1 MQAKRK
7 HNMKKVIVWETS
19 PSVAGGQ
26 KMTLTVMDLLK
37 DDYLFHCLI
46 PGEGTL
52 ADELKKRGIPYTLMG
67 DQSMPAGVKGKR
79 VYFQYAWLSLK
90 NIVSSLGAIRRFQPD
105 LLYAPGPASLP
116 WSAVCGALTGKPV
129 IWHLHHLFMDGA
141 TKKLLDFTGK
151 WKSVKHIVSV
161 SEVVGDQITNPKGHK
176 KVQCIYNPVDAEK
189 YASGNGQ
196 MVLAEAEA
204 KLGRSVRQ
212 EGTLVLLETAVLR
225 KSKCQDLFIRV
236 VDALKKKGISVVG
249 LIVGEAIT
257 EDDQAFKEELIRQ
270 IADSNLT
277 GDIYMAGYRNNVQDY
292 LAAAD
297 FVFVPSVVE
306 GLSLA
311 AQEAM
316 SAQRDIIATAV
327 GGVAELM
334 RVADCGSVY
343 PQDASAEQIAD
354 IILNASRTDR
364 RQKIQNG
371 YEFCRAHSREAYQK
385 SIRDVFSAVL
395 EG

>member
-129 IWHLHHLFMDGA
+129 IWHLHHLFMEQMSTTPKRYIMEKRLQFAKRELLRGIKA
-141 TKKLLDFTGK
+141 TEVAAKCGFTDYSAFFRAYKKQFGHSPAQTGQSDCIRISFSDF
-151 WKSVKHIVSV
+151 
-161 SEVVGDQITNPKGHK
+161 
-176 KVQCIYNPVDAEK
+176 
-189 YASGNGQ
+189 
-196 MVLAEAEA
+196 
-204 KLGRSVRQ
+204 LG
-212 EGTLVLLETAVLR
+212 
-225 KSKCQDLFIRV
+225 
-236 VDALKKKGISVVG
+236 
-249 LIVGEAIT
+249 
-257 EDDQAFKEELIRQ
+257 
-270 IADSNLT
+270 
-277 GDIYMAGYRNNVQDY
+277 GY
-292 LAAAD
+292 
-297 FVFVPSVVE
+297 PHE
-306 GLSLA
+306 
-311 AQEAM
+311 
-316 SAQRDIIATAV
+316 
-327 GGVAELM
+327 
-334 RVADCGSVY
+334 
-343 PQDASAEQIAD
+343 
-354 IILNASRTDR
+354 
-364 RQKIQNG
+364 
-371 YEFCRAHSREAYQK
+371 
-385 SIRDVFSAVL
+385 
-395 EG
+395 